1 MTNDLVA
8 DAKAISQQW
17 LVELDLRRLIEQRLA
32 AARILDAEFGVD
44 VVAVGKAAREMSI
57 ATESI
62 LGARVS
68 RTLVIC
74 DRESAESEPR
84 DARVVVGEHPVPG
97 EGSLGAGR
105 SLVAFLDAETGA
117 RCTLF
122 LISGGASSLCT
133 LPEQPLDLAD
143 LAVVWKSALESGAD
157 ITTLNKVRASTSQ
170 IGGGRVLRHVRTE
183 LSYSLIMV
191 DNVLSGAKW
200 VASGLTYEFSPSA
213 DEVAT
218 LVANL
223 NISDMA
229 LRERLMN
236 ASGRR
241 SRAMATPITS
251 LHENIVVAQPALILE
266 CARVEAKR
274 RGYRVVEMGS
284 DVRGDVRDV
293 CAMWG
298 EVIEASSHGRDPLCL
313 IGVGEVTV
321 RVRGSGSGG
330 RCQEFAWLMAG
341 SLAHL
346 GRTSA
351 FVARA
356 SDGRDYLAGVAGAW
370 VDESTVQRAERLGID
385 WEQILVEHDSHRAL
399 DEVHQLLV
407 GGHTGW
413 NLCDVYV
420 AIVEGGSGV
429 G

>member
-1 MTNDLVA
+1 MTKDLVA

-32 AARILDAEFGVD
+32 EVRMLDAGFGLD
-44 VVAVGKAAREMSI
+44 VVAIGKAAREMAT

-68 RTLVIC
+68 RALVIC
-74 DRESAESEPR
+74 DRESAEREPI
-84 DARVVVGEHPVPG
+84 DTRVVVGEHPLPG
-97 EGSLGAGR
+97 EGSLSAGR

-122 LISGGASSLCT
+122 LISGGASSLCA
-133 LPEQPLDLAD
+133 LPELPLDLAD
-143 LAVVWKSALESGAD
+143 MAGVWKAALESGAD

-170 IGGGRVLRHVRTE
+170 IAGGRILRHVRTE

-191 DNVLSGAKW
+191 DNVLPGAKW

-213 DEVAT
+213 DEAAK

-223 NISDMA
+223 NIDDMA
-229 LRERLMN
+229 LRERLMS
-236 ASGRR
+236 AFGRR
-241 SRAMATPITS
+241 GEAMATSITT
-251 LHENIVVAQPALILE
+251 LHENVVVAEPDLLLE

-284 DVRGDVRDV
+284 EVHGDVRDV
-293 CAMWG
+293 CARWS
-298 EVIEASSHGRDPLCL
+298 EVIKASSHGREPLCL

-321 RVRGSGSGG
+321 RVLGSGSGG

-351 FVARA
+351 FIARA
-356 SDGRDYLAGVAGAW
+356 SDGRDFLEGVAGAW
-370 VDESTVQRAERLGID
+370 VDESTVRRAESLDID
-385 WEQILVEHDSHRAL
+385 WEQILVQHDSHRAL

-407 GGHTGW
+407 GGHSGW

-420 AIVEGGSGV
+420 ATVEGDSRV